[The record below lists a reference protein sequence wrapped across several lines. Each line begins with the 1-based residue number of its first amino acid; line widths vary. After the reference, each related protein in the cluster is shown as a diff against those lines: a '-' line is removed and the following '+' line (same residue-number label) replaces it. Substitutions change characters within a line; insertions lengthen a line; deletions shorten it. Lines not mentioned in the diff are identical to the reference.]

1 MHLTVNSPRGQLAL
15 NKLAATKGNS
25 LAENDA
31 GQSYIFI
38 RKHFLAYFLLFF

>member
-1 MHLTVNSPRGQLAL
+1 MHLTVNSLRGQLAL

-31 GQSYIFI
+31 GQSCS
-38 RKHFLAYFLLFF
+38 KAD